1 MPVLKAV
8 VMLVVSVVVLVA
20 APDRLIAFLAPRV
33 TPTARD
39 ALIVVWMTVWFAAL
53 CWLFVVLQRSRR

>member
-1 MPVLKAV
+1 MPVLRALI
-8 VMLVVSVVVLVA
+8 MLVVSVVVLVVV
-20 APDRLIAFLAPRV
+20 PDRLIAFLAPRV

-39 ALIVVWMTVWFAAL
+39 ALIVTWMTVSFAGL